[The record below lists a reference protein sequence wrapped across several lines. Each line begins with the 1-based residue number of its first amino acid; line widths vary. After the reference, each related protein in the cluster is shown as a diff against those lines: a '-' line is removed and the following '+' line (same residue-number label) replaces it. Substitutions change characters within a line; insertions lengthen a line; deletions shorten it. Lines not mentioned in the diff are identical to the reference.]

1 MNAIDLRQ
9 ALKPYSKGWLAVNKK
24 NRKVVAHGKTFASI
38 SKKVESIKLKD
49 IFLVPAS
56 KNYFGFVTSINA

>member
-9 ALKPYSKGWLAVNKK
+9 ALKPYSKGWLAIDKK
-24 NRKVVAHGKTFASI
+24 NKKVVAHAKTFASI
-38 SKKVESIKLKD
+38 SKKIEGIKD

-56 KNYFGFVTSINA
+56 KNYFGFVTSNA

>member
-9 ALKPYSKGWLAVNKK
+9 ALKPYSKGWLAIDKK
-24 NRKVVAHGKTFASI
+24 NKKVVAHAKTFALI
-38 SKKVESIKLKD
+38 SEKAKGIKD

-56 KNYFGFVTSINA
+56 KNYFGFVTSNA